1 MNSEVSIIEPDTLE
15 YLPAKTLLRLV
26 EQSQKTAKNAKAF
39 RLAVGT
45 FPELFRTFEELDLT
59 VSFNLDNEYMGL
71 SFAGDGEKLKTVWG
85 HMRRAG
91 FNTSQR
97 PAKGDTT
104 FNSFWSQEGF
114 ADIFMMFSSTL
125 CKRVKIGTK
134 MVEQPIYETQCGDLP
149 EIESEDKPVA
159 VVEEYANDIPF

>member
-1 MNSEVSIIEPDTLE
+1 VNAQVTIIEPEQLR

-26 EQSQKTAKNAKAF
+26 ESAQKAEKNAKAF
-39 RLAVGT
+39 RLTVGT
-45 FPELFRTFEELDLT
+45 FPDLFRAFEELDLNL
-59 VSFNLDNEYMGL
+59 SFCVDNEYMSL

-91 FNTSQR
+91 FNTRQR

-104 FNSFWSQEGF
+104 FNAFWRQEGY
-114 ADIFMMFSSTL
+114 ADIFMMFSSTM
-125 CKRVKIGTK
+125 CRRVKVGTEMK
-134 MVEQPIYETQCGDLP
+134 EVPIYETQCGELP

-159 VVEEYANDIPF
+159 VVEEYTDDVPF